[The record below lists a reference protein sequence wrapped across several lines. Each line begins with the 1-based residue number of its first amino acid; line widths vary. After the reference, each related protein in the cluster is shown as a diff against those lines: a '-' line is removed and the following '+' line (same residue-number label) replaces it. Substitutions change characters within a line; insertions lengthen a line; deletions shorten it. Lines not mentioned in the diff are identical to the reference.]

1 MIKEGHTFMTNKTIA
16 FFPKFDNLLPPVTAS
31 SILPEWYKNQSS
43 YDDFGNPTIKRCL
56 PIFDAMS
63 FGYFLIAQ
71 SDITVDS
78 TNPAGLVVT
87 SDNDFNG
94 ILFSQHDFKQ
104 YDKYPIPSGYHNHVL
119 RIHPMWSVQTPND
132 YSALFINPVNNGSK
146 NINAITGL
154 IDTDNF
160 ISDGHLSFF
169 VKENTL
175 FKIKKGTPIIQVLP
189 IKRESWESVEMSVEE
204 STIALGHQDN
214 AGIMVDGM
222 HQLGGY
228 KKIFHVQKSFK

>member
-1 MIKEGHTFMTNKTIA
+1 MINKTIT
-16 FFPKFDNLLPPVTAS
+16 FFPKFDNLLPPVPAS
-31 SILPEWYKNQSS
+31 SLLPEWYKNQSS

-63 FGYFLIAQ
+63 FGYFLVSQ

-78 TNPAGLVVT
+78 TNPGGLVVT
-87 SDNDFNG
+87 SDNDFNRE
-94 ILFSQHDFKQ
+94 LFSQHDLQQ
-104 YDKYPIPSGYHNHVL
+104 YDKYPIPSGHHSHVL
-119 RIHPMWSVQTPND
+119 RIHPMWSVQTPKD

-146 NINAITGL
+146 NVNAIAGL

-169 VKENTL
+169 VKENTI
-175 FKIKKGTPIIQVLP
+175 FKIKKGTPLVQVLP
-189 IKRESWESVEMSVEE
+189 IKRESWQSLEMSVQEYKD
-204 STIALGHQDN
+204 AKNAQDG
-214 AGIMVDGM
+214 AGIMVNGE

>member
-1 MIKEGHTFMTNKTIA
+1 MIREGHTFMINKIIT
-16 FFPKFDNLLPPVTAS
+16 FFPKFDNLLPPVPAS
-31 SILPEWYKNQSS
+31 SLLPEWYKNQSS

-63 FGYFLIAQ
+63 FGYFLVSQ

-78 TNPAGLVVT
+78 TNPGGLVVT
-87 SDNDFNG
+87 SDNDFNRE
-94 ILFSQHDFKQ
+94 LFSQHDLQQ
-104 YDKYPIPSGYHNHVL
+104 YDKYPIPSGYHSHVL
-119 RIHPMWSVQTPND
+119 RIHPMWSVQTPKD

-146 NINAITGL
+146 NVNAIAGL

-169 VKENTL
+169 VKENTI
-175 FKIKKGTPIIQVLP
+175 FKIKKGTPLVQVLP
-189 IKRESWESVEMSVEE
+189 IKRESWQSLEMSVQEYKD
-204 STIALGHQDN
+204 AKNAQDG
-214 AGIMVDGM
+214 AGIMVNGE

>member
-1 MIKEGHTFMTNKTIA
+1 MIKEDHMSMTNKTVN
-16 FFPKFDNLLPPVTAS
+16 FFPKLDNLVPPVPAS
-31 SILPEWYKNQSS
+31 SLLPEWYKNQSG

-63 FGYFLIAQ
+63 FGYFLVSQ
-71 SDITVDS
+71 SDIVVDS
-78 TNPAGLVVT
+78 TNPGGLVIA

-94 ILFSQHDFKQ
+94 ELFNQHDLNQ

-119 RIHPMWSVQTPND
+119 RIHPMWSVETPKG

-169 VKENTL
+169 VKENTV
-175 FKIKKGTPIIQVLP
+175 FKIKKGTPIIQVMP
-189 IKRESWESVEMSVEE
+189 IKRENWESKEMSTEE
-204 STIALGHQDN
+204 SSLALSSQDK
-214 AGIMVDGM
+214 AGIMVDGV

>member
-1 MIKEGHTFMTNKTIA
+1 MINKTIT
-16 FFPKFDNLLPPVTAS
+16 FFPKFDNLLPPVPAS
-31 SILPEWYKNQSS
+31 SLLPEWYKNQSS

-63 FGYFLIAQ
+63 FGYFLVSQ

-78 TNPAGLVVT
+78 TNPGGLVVT
-87 SDNDFNG
+87 SDNDFNRE
-94 ILFSQHDFKQ
+94 LFSQHDLQQ
-104 YDKYPIPSGYHNHVL
+104 YDKYPIPSGYHSHVL
-119 RIHPMWSVQTPND
+119 RIHPMWSVQTPKD

-146 NINAITGL
+146 NVNAIAGL

-169 VKENTL
+169 VKENTI
-175 FKIKKGTPIIQVLP
+175 FKIKKGTPLVQVLP
-189 IKRESWESVEMSVEE
+189 IKRESWQSLEMSVHEYKD
-204 STIALGHQDN
+204 AKNAQDG
-214 AGIMVDGM
+214 AGIMVNGE

>member
-1 MIKEGHTFMTNKTIA
+1 MINKIITI
-16 FFPKFDNLLPPVTAS
+16 FPKFDNLLPPVPAS
-31 SILPEWYKNQSS
+31 SLLPEWYKNQSS

-63 FGYFLIAQ
+63 FGYFLVSQ

-78 TNPAGLVVT
+78 TNPGGLVVT
-87 SDNDFNG
+87 SDNDFNRE
-94 ILFSQHDFKQ
+94 LFSQHDLQQ
-104 YDKYPIPSGYHNHVL
+104 YDKYPIPSGYHSHVL
-119 RIHPMWSVQTPND
+119 RIHPMWSVQTPKD

-146 NINAITGL
+146 NVNAIAGL

-169 VKENTL
+169 VKENTI
-175 FKIKKGTPIIQVLP
+175 FKIKKGTPLVQVLP
-189 IKRESWESVEMSVEE
+189 IKRESWQSLEMSVQEYKD
-204 STIALGHQDN
+204 AKNAQDG
-214 AGIMVDGM
+214 AGIMVNGE

>member
-1 MIKEGHTFMTNKTIA
+1 MINKTIT
-16 FFPKFDNLLPPVTAS
+16 FFPKFDNLLPPVPAS
-31 SILPEWYKNQSS
+31 SLLPEWYKNQSS

-63 FGYFLIAQ
+63 FGYFLVSQ

-78 TNPAGLVVT
+78 TNPGGLVVT
-87 SDNDFNG
+87 SDNDFNRE
-94 ILFSQHDFKQ
+94 LFSQHDLQQ
-104 YDKYPIPSGYHNHVL
+104 YDKYPIPSGYHSHVL
-119 RIHPMWSVQTPND
+119 RIHPMWSVQTPKD

-146 NINAITGL
+146 NVNAIAGL

-169 VKENTL
+169 VKENTI
-175 FKIKKGTPIIQVLP
+175 FKIKKGTPLVQVLP
-189 IKRESWESVEMSVEE
+189 IKRESWQSLEMSVQEYKD
-204 STIALGHQDN
+204 AKNAQDG
-214 AGIMVDGM
+214 AGIMVNGE